1 MDGQMDGWT
10 DGRSDGWMAV
20 GPTQPSAT
28 SPPRPS
34 RAQLHPCVS
43 VLPSQRPHHGQLRFA
58 SLLPSEAMEA
68 QRGWWRLWEMRGLC
82 GGPSCG
88 KCPWGAGGAW
98 GWAPCPGVGGVCAPS
113 CSTVGLMGALSP
125 PNPSWGHPWSAAPSA
140 PTPGGTSGS
149 TYLSPHL
156 SPRGRLHVLVSV
168 PCTHAFPCKGWDP
181 QGHSGDLLG
190 CGAIAALRY
199 AETEGVGTECQQWA
213 QPPRP

>member
-1 MDGQMDGWT
+1 MKTWKSGGWTNGQTDGQEGGWVDGQMDGWT

-98 GWAPCPGVGGVCAPS
+98 GWAPCPAVGGSVPPPAAQWGSWALCRHQ
-113 CSTVGLMGALSP
+113 THLGGTHGALP
-125 PNPSWGHPWSAAPSA
+125 RRHPHRGAHR
-140 PTPGGTSGS
+140 G
-149 TYLSPHL
+149 
-156 SPRGRLHVLVSV
+156 PR
-168 PCTHAFPCKGWDP
+168 
-181 QGHSGDLLG
+181 
-190 CGAIAALRY
+190 I
-199 AETEGVGTECQQWA
+199 
-213 QPPRP
+213 